1 MNLKEGVDTY
11 YAVYYSEDFE
21 YGIYSLVSD
30 ADVLHKVFRI
40 LAGYVFS
47 GEMIVLVN

>member
-1 MNLKEGVDTY
+1 MSLEEGVDTY
-11 YAVYYSEDFE
+11 YAAYYSEKLE

-40 LAGYVFS
+40 LASYTFS